1 MLQIGGTWQAAAR
14 TNICRWGVEGVEE
27 GGRVMR
33 CWQIS
38 SSGGAAQ
45 GMFLINFLDVIIV
58 ILSLS
63 IPTSDDA
70 AMRFCYAARNA

>member
-1 MLQIGGTWQAAAR
+1 
-14 TNICRWGVEGVEE
+14 
-27 GGRVMR
+27 MR

-58 ILSLS
+58 MLSLS

-70 AMRFCYAARNA
+70 VMRFCYAARNA

>member
-1 MLQIGGTWQAAAR
+1 MLQIGGTWQAATR
-14 TNICRWGVEGVEE
+14 TYICSLGEGE
-27 GGRVMR
+27 GSEGRMMR

-45 GMFLINFLDVIIV
+45 GMFLINFLDVMIV

-63 IPTSDDA
+63 VPTSDDA
-70 AMRFCYAARNA
+70 AMHLGHAARDA